1 MEAHI
6 ISIVRFMVC
15 SLSLVTAIVAMV
27 KADDNNA
34 MRRLSAVLAA
44 VLIYFNEQIGSMA
57 YLTIGSTMEAL
68 VTSAGVGF
76 VLILAATVMIFPIVF
91 LVRWL
96 FH

>member
-6 ISIVRFMVC
+6 INIVRFAVC
-15 SLSLVTAIVAMV
+15 SLSLITAIVAMI

-57 YLTIGSTMEAL
+57 YLTIGSTIEAL
-68 VTSAGVGF
+68 VTTAGVGF
-76 VLILAATVMIFPIVF
+76 VLALAAVVMLFPFIGII
-91 LVRWL
+91 RWL
-96 FH
+96 TH

>member
-6 ISIVRFMVC
+6 INIVRFAVYSF
-15 SLSLVTAIVAMV
+15 SLITAIVAMI

-57 YLTIGSTMEAL
+57 YLTIGSTIEAL
-68 VTSAGVGF
+68 VATAGVGF
-76 VLILAATVMIFPIVF
+76 VLILAAVVMLFPFIGI
-91 LVRWL
+91 LRWL
-96 FH
+96 TH

>member
-6 ISIVRFMVC
+6 INIVCFMVC
-15 SLSLVTAIVAMV
+15 SLSLITAIVAMI

-57 YLTIGSTMEAL
+57 YLTVVSTLEA
-68 VTSAGVGF
+68 VATTASVGF
-76 VLILAATVMIFPIVF
+76 ILTCLVVLMLLPFIIVILK
-91 LVRWL
+91 LV
-96 FH
+96 H